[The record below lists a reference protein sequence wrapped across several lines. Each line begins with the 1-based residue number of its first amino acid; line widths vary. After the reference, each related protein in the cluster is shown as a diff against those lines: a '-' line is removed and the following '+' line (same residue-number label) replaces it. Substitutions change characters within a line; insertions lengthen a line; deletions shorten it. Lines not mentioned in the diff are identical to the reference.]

1 MNTYFHPVIGLIA
14 IADHVQAVAWANDG
28 NGNKTFVD
36 ATASHP
42 NVVPVCLYDTV
53 NYGILCRKVHAG
65 DAIDID
71 AGIQYGHIVAKHIN
85 LHLARQRAS
94 KELGL

>member
-1 MNTYFHPVIGLIA
+1 MISYFHPVIGLIA
-14 IADHVQAVAWANDG
+14 IADHVQAVVWGTDG

-36 ATASHP
+36 AYASHP
-42 NVVPVCLYDTV
+42 NLSPVCLYDTI
-53 NYGILCRKVHAG
+53 NYSVLCRKVHAG

-71 AGIQYGHIVAKHIN
+71 GGIQYGHIVAKHIN
-85 LHLARQRAS
+85 LHLTRRRAS